1 LFAKIKIEC
10 ASLLYLLKM
19 RSLIIF
25 TFILVLFFISGCSII
40 GAELDKDFNRDTVHP
55 HKYESWYFFEGLET
69 DIEILRA
76 ILTQPENEAP
86 ITVPNPCKSKGTF
99 QVCSV
104 KKGCWCE
111 EQNR

>member
-1 LFAKIKIEC
+1 
-10 ASLLYLLKM
+10 M

-25 TFILVLFFISGCSII
+25 TFILVLFFISGCSVI
-40 GAELDKDFNRDTVHP
+40 GAELDKDIDRSKHRDTEHP
-55 HKYESWYFFEGLET
+55 HKSRYFSKGLEA

-76 ILTQPENEAP
+76 ILTQPEKEAP

-111 EQNR
+111 RQNR